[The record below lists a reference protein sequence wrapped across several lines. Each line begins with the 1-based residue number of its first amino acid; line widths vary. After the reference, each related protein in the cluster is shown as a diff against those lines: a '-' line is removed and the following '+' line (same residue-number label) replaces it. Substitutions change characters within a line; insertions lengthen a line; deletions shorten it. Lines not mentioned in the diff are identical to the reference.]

1 MRKSIYVFCIIFCLV
16 GLFLCYTRCSTHS
29 EEQEAASDSI
39 PILITQVQRCAKLY
53 TAEYHIHKIV
63 THEDGLHLKG
73 SFLQKLFDIKLPVG
87 ERKIAIPMQATL
99 KAYIDFSNFSEQ
111 DVERQGKHITI
122 YLPDPKVVM
131 TSSKIQ
137 QEKIREYV
145 PLMRSSFTDRELSDY
160 ELQGRASIIQSIP
173 RLGILKMA
181 QANAARVLVPMIRQM
196 GYQESDITIT
206 FRKEYQEKDL
216 KGMVEDLSLSG
227 ERTNNSI
234 R

>member
-53 TAEYHIHKIV
+53 TA
-63 THEDGLHLKG
+63 G

-173 RLGILKMA
+173 HLGILKMA

>member
-1 MRKSIYVFCIIFCLV
+1 
-16 GLFLCYTRCSTHS
+16 
-29 EEQEAASDSI
+29 
-39 PILITQVQRCAKLY
+39 
-53 TAEYHIHKIV
+53 
-63 THEDGLHLKG
+63 
-73 SFLQKLFDIKLPVG
+73 
-87 ERKIAIPMQATL
+87 
-99 KAYIDFSNFSEQ
+99 
-111 DVERQGKHITI
+111 
-122 YLPDPKVVM
+122 M

-173 RLGILKMA
+173 HLGILKMA

-196 GYQESDITIT
+196 GYQERDITIT